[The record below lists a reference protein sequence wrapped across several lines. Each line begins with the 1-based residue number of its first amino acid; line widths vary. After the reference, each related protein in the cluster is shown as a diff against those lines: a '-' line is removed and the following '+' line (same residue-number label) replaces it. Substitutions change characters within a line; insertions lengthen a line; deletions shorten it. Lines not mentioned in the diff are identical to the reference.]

1 MKLDFMTEDEIENE
15 YVKLTAKYEKVL
27 TLPTYTIDE
36 INRKQ
41 KLIKQ
46 LKDQVNNLI
55 CIGEVEHFLENGP
68 MGKDPE

>member
-1 MKLDFMTEDEIENE
+1 MTEDEIENE

-27 TLPTYTIDE
+27 TLPTNTIDE

-41 KLIKQ
+41 KLIKK
-46 LKDQVNNLI
+46 LKNQVAELI

>member
-1 MKLDFMTEDEIENE
+1 MTEDEIDNE
-15 YVKLTAKYEKVL
+15 YNKLVVQYSKVL
-27 TLPTYTIDE
+27 ALPTNTITE

-41 KLIKQ
+41 KL
-46 LKDQVNNLI
+46 LKKLKAQVADLI

>member
-1 MKLDFMTEDEIENE
+1 MTEDEIENE
-15 YVKLTAKYEKVL
+15 YVKLTEKYEKVL
-27 TLPTYTIDE
+27 NLPTNTIDE

-41 KLIKQ
+41 KLIKK
-46 LKDQVNNLI
+46 LKNQVAELI